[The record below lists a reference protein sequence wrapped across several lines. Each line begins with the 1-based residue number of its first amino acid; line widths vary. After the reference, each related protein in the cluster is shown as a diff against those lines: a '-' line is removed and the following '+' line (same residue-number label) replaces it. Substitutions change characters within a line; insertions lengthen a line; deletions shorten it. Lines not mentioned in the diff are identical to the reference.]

1 MKPHDRPESTLST
14 QIVDGVPVVEIT
26 GALDLS
32 NIDALS
38 ATVAELAREHS
49 GGIVVAL
56 KTTTYLDSRG
66 VDGLIRCAQWLAQGR
81 RGLVVAIPRAA
92 LPRRILEIAG
102 LGSNLSIFETVD
114 EAVAAARAMG

>member
-32 NIDALS
+32 NIDVFS
-38 ATVAELAREHS
+38 ATVTELAREYT

-66 VDGLIRCAQWLAQGR
+66 VDGLIRCAQWLTQGR
-81 RGLVVAIPRAA
+81 KGLVVAIPRAA
-92 LPRRILEIAG
+92 LPRRVLEIAG

-114 EAVAAARAMG
+114 EAVAAARAIG

>member
-32 NIDALS
+32 NIDVFS
-38 ATVAELAREHS
+38 ATVTELAREYT

-66 VDGLIRCAQWLAQGR
+66 VDGLIRCAQTKL
-81 RGLVVAIPRAA
+81 
-92 LPRRILEIAG
+92 
-102 LGSNLSIFETVD
+102 
-114 EAVAAARAMG
+114 